1 MIAETAELAVVLKL
15 KDQLTGGLTAAESKL
30 GMLESTAS
38 RTATG
43 GLSRLQTVANG
54 VGGALGHAKSQLSGL
69 VGGLGGRT
77 DVEALLVPRVVEFL
91 LFRGQFL
98 DEFVHGLLLELK

>member
-43 GLSRLQTVANG
+43 GLSRLHTVANG
-54 VGGALGHAKSQLSGL
+54 VGGALAMPSRSSPGLSAG
-69 VGGLGGRT
+69 
-77 DVEALLVPRVVEFL
+77 
-91 LFRGQFL
+91 
-98 DEFVHGLLLELK
+98 